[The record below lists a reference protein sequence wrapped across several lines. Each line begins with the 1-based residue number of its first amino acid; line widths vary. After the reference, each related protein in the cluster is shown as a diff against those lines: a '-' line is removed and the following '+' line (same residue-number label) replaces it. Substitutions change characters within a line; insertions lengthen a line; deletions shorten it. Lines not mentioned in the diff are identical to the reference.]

1 MAASLAI
8 RGDLTQQLSK
18 SLDRHLVFP
27 LLEFLFNRQLYEPD
41 DIQKA
46 KIALLGNTN
55 MVDYAMDIHESLY
68 DKGSVPQEMVDR
80 RAEVSAGKWDAACC
94 ARKRQRRRL
103 TITISRAGHRP
114 AEGAT
119 GGRGDDR
126 GVPVERERR
135 EAAEAGQGFQLAVA
149 PAGVAS
155 VDGCL
160 QRFSFIS
167 YASSA
172 ASL

>member
-1 MAASLAI
+1 MADSLAI

-80 RAEVSAGKWDAACC
+80 RAEVRVGRWRSGVLRPQSDCAG
-94 ARKRQRRRL
+94 
-103 TITISRAGHRP
+103 G
-114 AEGAT
+114 
-119 GGRGDDR
+119 
-126 GVPVERERR
+126 
-135 EAAEAGQGFQLAVA
+135 
-149 PAGVAS
+149 
-155 VDGCL
+155 
-160 QRFSFIS
+160 
-167 YASSA
+167 
-172 ASL
+172 